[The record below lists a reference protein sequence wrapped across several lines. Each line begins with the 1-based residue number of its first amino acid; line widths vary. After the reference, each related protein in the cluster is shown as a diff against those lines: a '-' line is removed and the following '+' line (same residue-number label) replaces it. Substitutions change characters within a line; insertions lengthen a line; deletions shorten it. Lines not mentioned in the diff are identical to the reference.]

1 MVCQECGLNTAIVSG
16 HSPMCSQYVERPAA
30 DSDIDPLTGE
40 LDEKVIKIQEFSEA
54 VSEAVVVRGEKSL
67 LGILASMNIHKGDEE
82 YSDLEPLITIC
93 LNIGASVTFQV
104 MVEQGILDQEA
115 LLRAAGV

>member
-16 HSPMCSQYVERPAA
+16 HSPACSHYVE
-30 DSDIDPLTGE
+30 PLLTREE
-40 LDEKVIKIQEFSEA
+40 LDRAANLPPEATAKIQEFSEA

-67 LGILASMNIHKGDEE
+67 LGILATMGVHKGDEE
-82 YSDLEPLITIC
+82 YDDLEPLITIC
-93 LNIGASVTFQV
+93 LNIGASITFQV
-104 MVEQGILDQEA
+104 MMEQGILDQDA